1 MSLSLVIASVVI
13 VDIALNAGLVYVL
26 AHRRAPE
33 ERLRLIRSSVSFVR
47 GRCAGM
53 MSSSEPN
60 TQNWSSP

>member
-13 VDIALNAGLVYVL
+13 ADVALNAGLVYAL
-26 AHRRAPE
+26 ARRRPE
-33 ERLRLIRSSVSFVR
+33 ERLRLRRSSVSLVR